1 MNTLLFS
8 LPGMTQ
14 EEMIFLESL
23 MKDLTEEQQKQFVMI
38 YSSRRKDPQLILI
51 LTLIGFLGVAGIH
64 RMIVGQLGMGII
76 YLLTGGLC
84 LIGTIV
90 DIINYKDISGEFNRR
105 QALESVGMVKQFVR

>member
-1 MNTLLFS
+1 
-8 LPGMTQ
+8 
-14 EEMIFLESL
+14 
-23 MKDLTEEQQKQFVMI
+23 
-38 YSSRRKDPQLILI
+38 
-51 LTLIGFLGVAGIH
+51 
-64 RMIVGQLGMGII
+64 MGII

>member
-1 MNTLLFS
+1 MLFS

-105 QALESVGMVKQFVR
+105 QAMESVGMVRQFVRG

>member
-1 MNTLLFS
+1 
-8 LPGMTQ
+8 
-14 EEMIFLESL
+14 
-23 MKDLTEEQQKQFVMI
+23 MKDRQEEQQKQFVMI